1 MDGQDIIYSKW
12 NPIVNGTKNW
22 NIVLICHGFMGVE
35 HAAVKYRE
43 KEIRRTAMRL
53 DPKTLSP
60 KGLNNLVLTS

>member
-1 MDGQDIIYSKW
+1 M
-12 NPIVNGTKNW
+12 VNGTKNW

-35 HAAVKYRE
+35 HAAVKVKYQE

-53 DPKTLSP
+53 DPKTLTP

>member
-1 MDGQDIIYSKW
+1 
-12 NPIVNGTKNW
+12 
-22 NIVLICHGFMGVE
+22 MGVE
-35 HAAVKYRE
+35 HAAVKVKYQE